1 MLRTTLFVLAI
12 FMGTQLFAQVTPMNM
27 ETISDD
33 QLLQLIS
40 QYQLSGLSETEV
52 EIKAREKGM
61 STDQI
66 LILKKRM
73 SLLDPT
79 GFGVPQNAA
88 YNNKNDGYV
97 ERNRILTRGPSIRK
111 KDSTGNTLYPFGD
124 EWFDN
129 LDFSFEPNPH
139 VSSPSNFV
147 IGVNDQLV
155 VDVFGLSENTK
166 KLKVTPDGFIRF
178 PNLGPVR
185 VSGLTLEEAKT
196 KITKALAT
204 IYPAILTGKTKV
216 EVTLGHIRSI
226 RVTMIGEVSRPG
238 NYSMSSMST
247 LMHALYACGGPS
259 SIGSIRKVTLVRAG
273 RSIVEMDVYDFLL
286 KGDLTKNVLLQDDD
300 VIRVSPYTMRVGI
313 KGSVKRPALFDLKPG
328 ENASTLLQYAG
339 GFTDKAMKDFV
350 RIRRWGTTNRE
361 VLTVP
366 FNKLANLELMS
377 GDTLYVDSLV
387 RRYANRVLVSGAVNY
402 PGEFGLN
409 EVKDLTSLLKLAQPN
424 QQAFSER
431 AMLIRRN
438 DESIPTYIP
447 FSVKEVLD
455 GKINIKL
462 EQEDSVVVLKTKDT
476 REAYTVRING
486 EVNKPDS
493 YFFAEGMRVKD
504 LILLAGGL
512 KDGASLQRIEI
523 SRRLRQSNGQ
533 DTAAYAI
540 IKAIDLKEG
549 IGFSEAENDIE
560 LNPYDIVSVRKS
572 PSYKEQITVRV
583 EGEVMYPGTY
593 TLSGNKERLTDIIER
608 AGGLKQTAFP
618 LGAILARKTYL
629 GSSSADAAIFGNKLN
644 LVNNTQQKSGSP
656 ILATSDTAQIR
667 ATLDNISAQHKPV
680 AIRLDKALENPGA
693 IEDLY
698 LEEGD
703 VLKIP
708 RLAQTVQL
716 FGAVNVPQQL
726 AYTPGLTVRKMIR
739 RSGGFT
745 LQAAKRKLYVVHP
758 NGTVGS
764 THRFLF
770 IRNYPKLVP
779 GAEVYV
785 PIRKEGRKISTGEV
799 ISIGTGLLSLG
810 GLIIALMNSIK

>member
-1 MLRTTLFVLAI
+1 MIKKILLYIVLSWSITA
-12 FMGTQLFAQVTPMNM
+12 QAQVTPMNM

-66 LILKKRM
+66 LLLKKRM
-73 SLLDPT
+73 ALLDPT
-79 GFGVPQNAA
+79 GFGVPANAS

-139 VSSPSNFV
+139 VSSPTNFV

-155 VDVFGLSENTK
+155 VDVYGLSENTK
-166 KLKVTPDGFIRF
+166 KVKVTPDGFIRF
-178 PNLGPVR
+178 PNLGPIKVA
-185 VSGLTLEEAKT
+185 GMTLEAAKA
-196 KITKALAT
+196 KITKALTT
-204 IYPAILTGKTKV
+204 IYPAIASGKTKV

-226 RVTMIGEVSRPG
+226 RVTVIGEANRPG
-238 NYSMSSMST
+238 NYTMSSLST
-247 LMHALYACGGPS
+247 LMHALYACGGPNG
-259 SIGSIRKVTLVRAG
+259 IGSIRNVSLVRAG
-273 RSIVEMDVYDFLL
+273 KTIVNMDVYDFLI

-300 VIRVSPYTMRVGI
+300 VIRINGFTTRVGI
-313 KGSVKRPALFDLKPG
+313 RGSIKRPALFDLKPG

-339 GFTDKAMKDFV
+339 GFTDKAMKEFV
-350 RIRRWGTTNRE
+350 RIKRWGSTNRE

-366 FNKLANLELMS
+366 FSKLAQFELLS

-387 RRYANRVLVSGAVNY
+387 RRFANRVVVSGAVNY
-402 PGEFGLN
+402 PGDFGLN
-409 EVKDLTSLLKLAQPN
+409 EVKELSALLKLAQPN
-424 QQAFSER
+424 QQAYTER
-431 AMLIRRN
+431 AMLIRRK
-438 DESIPTYIP
+438 DESTPTYIP
-447 FSVKEVLD
+447 FSIKEVQD
-455 GKINIKL
+455 GKRMILL
-462 EQEDSVVVLKTKDT
+462 EQEDSVVILKSKDL
-476 REAYTVRING
+476 RESYAVRING
-486 EVNKPDS
+486 EVNKPDA
-493 YFFAEGMRVKD
+493 YPFAEGMRVQD

-523 SRRLRQSNGQ
+523 SRRLRQSNAQ

-540 IKAIDLKEG
+540 IKAIDLKQG
-549 IGFSEAENDIE
+549 VGFSAAETDFE
-560 LNPYDIVSVRKS
+560 LQPFDMVSVRKS

-583 EGEVMYPGTY
+583 EGEVMFPGTY
-593 TLSGNKERLTDIIER
+593 TISGNKERLTDIIAR
-608 AGGLKQTAFP
+608 AGGLKQTAFTT
-618 LGAILARKTYL
+618 GAILARKTYL
-629 GSSSADAAIFGNKLN
+629 STSNADAAIFSNKLT
-644 LVNNTQQKSGSP
+644 LVNSQQKGASP
-656 ILATSDTAQIR
+656 LATTDTAQVR

-680 AIRLDKALENPGA
+680 AIRLDQALLNPGTS
-693 IEDLY
+693 EDLF

-703 VLKIP
+703 VLKVP
-708 RLAQTVQL
+708 RLVQTVQL

-726 AYTPGLTVRKMIR
+726 TYHEGLTVAKMVRK
-739 RSGGFT
+739 SGGFA
-745 LQAAKRKLYVVHP
+745 LRAAKRKVYVVHP

-764 THRFLF
+764 THKFLF
-770 IRNYPKLVP
+770 FRSFPTLVP

-785 PIRKEGRKISTGEV
+785 PLKRDARRMSAGEIV
-799 ISIGTGLLSLG
+799 SVGSGILSLG
-810 GLIIALMNSIK
+810 GLIIALINATK